1 MNRRSGKMPEIAYIN
16 NTFIPLEKAFIPIND
31 RGYLFADGIYEVI
44 VTRNGKP
51 FLIKE
56 HLERLQ
62 RSADGIILELP
73 TSLSELSEIIERGIK
88 KAGFTETMV
97 YIQITRGIE
106 PRRHNYST
114 ELQAN
119 LTMTFR
125 PHPEYDPQLTVKGV
139 AIITVPEIRWS
150 RCDIKSIALLP
161 NIMMK
166 QRAVERGCQEAL
178 FVTEEGLIR
187 EGTAGNIFFI
197 KDKIIYT
204 PPANQHILNGITRAY
219 ILQQA
224 SRHGIEQVERECTLQ
239 ETLKADEVFI
249 TSSTVD
255 LLPVIKID
263 NSTIGNGHPGPLSA
277 VIKGFFPKS

>member
-1 MNRRSGKMPEIAYIN
+1 MPEIAYIN
-16 NTFIPLEKAFIPIND
+16 STFIPLEKAFVPIND

-51 FLIKE
+51 FLLKD
-56 HLERLQ
+56 HLNRLQ
-62 RSADGIILELP
+62 RSANGILLKLP
-73 TSLSELSEIIERGIK
+73 VSLAELSEIIERGIK
-88 KAGFTETMV
+88 EAGFSETMV

-106 PRRHNYST
+106 PRRHNYPAD
-114 ELQAN
+114 LKAN

-125 PHPEYDPQLTVKGV
+125 PHPEYDPQLIRNGV

-150 RCDIKSIALLP
+150 HCDIKSIALLP

-166 QRAVERGCQEAL
+166 QKAVESGCHEAL
-178 FVTEEGLIR
+178 FVTERGLVR
-187 EGTAGNIFFI
+187 ECTAANIFFI
-197 KDKIIYT
+197 KDKILYT
-204 PPANQHILNGITRAY
+204 PSADQYILNGISRAY

-224 SRHGIEQVERECTLQ
+224 STHGLEHVERECTLQ
-239 ETLKADEVFI
+239 ETLEADEVFI

-263 NSTIGNGHPGPLSA
+263 KTTIGHGHPGPLSKL
-277 VIKGFFPKS
+277 IKDFFPEGL

>member
-1 MNRRSGKMPEIAYIN
+1 MPEIAYIN
-16 NTFIPLEKAFIPIND
+16 NNFIPLEKAFIPIND

-62 RSADGIILELP
+62 RSADGIILEMPASLP
-73 TSLSELSEIIERGIK
+73 ELSEIIETGIR

-97 YIQITRGIE
+97 YVQITRGIE
-106 PRRHNYST
+106 PRRHNYSAK
-114 ELQAN
+114 LRAN

-125 PHPEYDPQLTVKGV
+125 PHPEYDPQLAQGV
-139 AIITVPEIRWS
+139 SIITVPEIRWS
-150 RCDIKSIALLP
+150 RCDIKSISLLP

-166 QRAVERGCQEAL
+166 QRAVESGCQEAL
-178 FVTEEGLIR
+178 FVTEEGLIH

-197 KDKIIYT
+197 KNKTLYT
-204 PPANQHILNGITRAY
+204 PQADQYILNGITRSY

-224 SRHGIEQVERECTLQ
+224 AIHGIKQIERECTLQ

-255 LLPVIKID
+255 LLPVVKID
-263 NSTIGNGHPGPLSA
+263 DSTIANGHPGPFSK
-277 VIKGFFPKS
+277 VIKNFFP